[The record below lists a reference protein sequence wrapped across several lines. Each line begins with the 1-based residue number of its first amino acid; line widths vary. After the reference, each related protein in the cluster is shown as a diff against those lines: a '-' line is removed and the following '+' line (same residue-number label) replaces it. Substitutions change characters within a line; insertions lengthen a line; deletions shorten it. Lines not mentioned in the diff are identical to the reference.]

1 MSDHDPRRRK
11 RKNTLFSFIGIVLL
25 LVSVVAGVTYVATR
39 PVMLRIAVGAS
50 DNNDKKL
57 IQAIAARFANDHN
70 PIRLSIIETE
80 GGAESLAFLAA
91 SKADVAVARGDLD
104 LPRDA
109 QSLAIFRKNVVV
121 LWAPAGLRRKR
132 AVKSKIEEIGDLAG
146 RRIGLVGR
154 GDENLRLLKVILT
167 ESGVA
172 PEEVKVSQFRADQIG
187 QMTHD
192 PGLDAFMT
200 VGPLDSRI
208 TSEAIALTA
217 ARRGE
222 PTFLPIDGYDAI
234 AQKHPLYQS
243 GKIPGHVFA
252 AKPARPD
259 GEIETVSVNDLFVAR
274 SFLPDAA
281 AGALTR
287 HLLAARQSLSRDNPD
302 AAKIEKPDTD
312 KDASLPAHPGA
323 AAYIDGTERTFLERY
338 SDYFWA
344 GILLLSVIG
353 SAGAW
358 IGHYLKRD
366 EKDLNTVHRDKLLG
380 AMTRVRE
387 ASSESALTALQTE
400 IDAVLRET
408 LDCYDDGAVDE
419 GGLMALSLVL
429 DRLHGAIVDR
439 RAELAAYADNS
450 ASFGIPRPGNRIS

>member
-1 MSDHDPRRRK
+1 
-11 RKNTLFSFIGIVLL
+11 
-25 LVSVVAGVTYVATR
+25 
-39 PVMLRIAVGAS
+39 
-50 DNNDKKL
+50 
-57 IQAIAARFANDHN
+57 
-70 PIRLSIIETE
+70 
-80 GGAESLAFLAA
+80 
-91 SKADVAVARGDLD
+91 
-104 LPRDA
+104 
-109 QSLAIFRKNVVV
+109 
-121 LWAPAGLRRKR
+121 
-132 AVKSKIEEIGDLAG
+132 
-146 RRIGLVGR
+146 
-154 GDENLRLLKVILT
+154 
-167 ESGVA
+167 
-172 PEEVKVSQFRADQIG
+172 
-187 QMTHD
+187 MTI
-192 PGLDAFMT
+192 
-200 VGPLDSRI
+200 GPLDSRI
-208 TSEAIALTA
+208 TSEAIVLTA

-222 PTFLPIDGYDAI
+222 PMFLPIDASDAI

-243 GKIPGHVFA
+243 DKIQGRVFA

-259 GEIETVSVNDLFVAR
+259 DEIQTVSVNDLFVAR
-274 SFLPDAA
+274 SSLPDAA
-281 AGALTR
+281 AGAFTR
-287 HLLAARQSLSRDNPD
+287 QLLAARQGLSRDNPD

-387 ASSESALTALQTE
+387 ASSESGLTALQTE

-439 RAELAAYADNS
+439 RAELAAHTDNS
-450 ASFGIPRPGNRIS
+450 ARFGVTRPGNRIS